1 MAPFDPGNPF
11 QYAYENMLNMILRM
25 AMHHVDRQS
34 NAEDIAQDAFV
45 KLLEHRRPFASEEHL
60 KAWMIRV
67 TLNLC
72 KNHNRAANQR
82 NVPLPD
88 QVPVNPP
95 DRSVLLAVRQLPANY
110 RTAIYLHYFEGYTA
124 REIASLLRRKQNT
137 ILSWLKR
144 GRDQL
149 RQQLIGGFDDE

>member
-1 MAPFDPGNPF
+1 MAPFDPENPF
-11 QYAYENMLNMILRM
+11 PYAYDNLLHPILRI
-25 AMHHVDRQS
+25 AMHHVERQS
-34 NAEDIAQDAFV
+34 NAEDITQDAFV

-82 NVPLPD
+82 NAPLPD

-95 DRSVLLAVRQLPANY
+95 DRSVLLAVRQLPEKY
-110 RTAIYLHYFEGYTA
+110 RTAIFLHYFEGYTA
-124 REIASLLRRKQNT
+124 REMAILLGRSQNT

-144 GRDQL
+144 GREQL